1 MENRASCNLQNSHQ
15 MVVITKKSV
24 LIKANKLKHW
34 PTAYQKKKLSKNEG
48 EK

>member
-1 MENRASCNLQNSHQ
+1 

-34 PTAYQKKKLSKNEG
+34 PTAYQKKNYQKMKVRNNLPF
-48 EK
+48 